1 MNWFK
6 TDIPVKEKRTIK
18 NRIRRYSNTIQS
30 KIKSYDELPLFINAK
45 TLADTLGIS
54 ISSAYELMT
63 EKGFPSIR
71 IGKRLVV
78 QKEKFISW
86 INGKSGGNKY

>member
-1 MNWFK
+1 MIFQSK
-6 TDIPVKEKRTIK
+6 K
-18 NRIRRYSNTIQS
+18 NKNQKSYRRYKDTIQS

-78 QKEKFISW
+78 QKDKFISW